1 MATEAQ
7 IAANQANAKLS
18 SGPMTE
24 AGKAA
29 SSKNHVIHGLN
40 YRGGMFILL
49 PWESAEEFDYLVI
62 DLKNEYGPKNPT
74 ELILVER
81 MAQHHWL
88 RNRATMLQG
97 LCFLDDG
104 TIDDKR
110 LALYLRYETTH
121 ERAFHK
127 CLNELLKIRAEKRKA
142 EIGFESQKRKQE
154 EHDRKQEQHK
164 MKKDLHGWAV
174 TFAEAKVDHQK
185 TLTDSVK
192 TLQDIAQWKANS
204 QKAES

>member
-18 SGPMTE
+18 CGPTTI

-29 SSKNHVIHGLN
+29 SSKNHLIHGLS

-49 PWESAEEFDYLVI
+49 PWESAVEFDQLVI
-62 DLKNEYGPKNPT
+62 DLKNEYGPKNRT

-88 RNRATMLQG
+88 RNRATMPQG
-97 LCFLDDG
+97 NCFLDDG

-127 CLNELLKIRAEKRKA
+127 CLNELLRIRAEKRKA

-154 EHDRKQEQHK
+154 EHERQQEQHK
-164 MKKDLHGWAV
+164 MKKDLHQWAAM
-174 TFAEAKVDHQK
+174 FAEAKVYHQK
-185 TLTDSVK
+185 TLTDSLK
-192 TLQDIAQWKANS
+192 SLQDIAQWKA
-204 QKAES
+204 KG

>member
-7 IAANQANAKLS
+7 IAANQANAKRS
-18 SGPMTE
+18 CGPKTE

-29 SSKNHVIHGLN
+29 SSKNHVIHGLS

-49 PWESAEEFDYLVI
+49 PWEDAEEFDVLVV
-62 DLKNEYGPKNPT
+62 DLKSQYHPMNRT
-74 ELILVER
+74 EWILVER

-88 RNRATMLQG
+88 RNRATLLQG
-97 LCFLDDG
+97 NCFLDDG

-127 CLNELLKIRAEKRKA
+127 CLNELLRIRAEKRKA

-154 EHDRKQEQHK
+154 EHDRKQEQHR
-164 MKKDLHGWAV
+164 MKKDLHGWSV
-174 TFAEAKVDHQK
+174 TFAEAKVYHQK

-192 TLQDIAQWKANS
+192 TLQDIAKLKANS
-204 QKAES
+204 

>member
-18 SGPMTE
+18 TGPTSE
-24 AGKAA
+24 AGRAA
-29 SSKNHVIHGLN
+29 SSKNHVIHGLT

-49 PWESAEEFDYLVI
+49 PWESAEEFDQLVI
-62 DLKNEYGPKNPT
+62 DLKNEYGPKNRT

-97 LCFLDDG
+97 NCFLDDG

-127 CLNELLKIRAEKRKA
+127 CLNELLRIRAEKRKA

-154 EHDRKQEQHK
+154 EHDRKQEQHR
-164 MKKDLHGWAV
+164 MKKDLHQWAV
-174 TFAEAKVDHQK
+174 TFAEAKVYHQK

-192 TLQDIAQWKANS
+192 TLSQLKANS
-204 QKAES
+204 

>member
-18 SGPMTE
+18 CGPTTIE
-24 AGKAA
+24 GKAA
-29 SSKNHVIHGLN
+29 SSKNHVIHGLS

-49 PWESAEEFDYLVI
+49 LWESAVEFDQLVI
-62 DLKNEYGPKNPT
+62 DLKNEYGPKNRT

-88 RNRATMLQG
+88 RNRATLLQG
-97 LCFLDDG
+97 NCFHDDG
-104 TIDDKR
+104 MIDDQR

-164 MKKDLHGWAV
+164 MKKDIHQWAV
-174 TFAEAKVDHQK
+174 TLTEAKVYHQQ

-192 TLQDIAQWKANS
+192 TLQDIAKLKANS
-204 QKAES
+204 

>member
-18 SGPMTE
+18 SGPTTE

-29 SSKNHVIHGLN
+29 SSKNHVIHGLS
-40 YRGGMFILL
+40 YRGGMFVLL
-49 PWESAEEFDYLVI
+49 PWESAQEFNDLVI
-62 DLKNEYGPKNPT
+62 DLKCEYAPKNRT
-74 ELILVER
+74 EWILVER

-88 RNRATMLQG
+88 RNRATLLQG
-97 LCFLDDG
+97 NCFLDDG

-127 CLNELLKIRAEKRKA
+127 CLN
-142 EIGFESQKRKQE
+142 
-154 EHDRKQEQHK
+154 
-164 MKKDLHGWAV
+164 
-174 TFAEAKVDHQK
+174 
-185 TLTDSVK
+185 
-192 TLQDIAQWKANS
+192 
-204 QKAES
+204 

>member
-1 MATEAQ
+1 
-7 IAANQANAKLS
+7 
-18 SGPMTE
+18 
-24 AGKAA
+24 
-29 SSKNHVIHGLN
+29 
-40 YRGGMFILL
+40 MFVLL
-49 PWESAEEFDYLVI
+49 PWENAQEFKDLVM
-62 DLKNEYGPKNPT
+62 DLKCEYTPKNRT
-74 ELILVER
+74 EMILVER

-88 RNRATMLQG
+88 RNRATLLQG
-97 LCFLDDG
+97 NCFLDDG

-127 CLNELLKIRAEKRKA
+127 CLNELLRIRAEKKKQ

-164 MKKDLHGWAV
+164 MKKDLHQWAAM
-174 TFAEAKVDHQK
+174 FAEAKVYHQK

-192 TLQDIAQWKANS
+192 TLQDIAQWKAKS
-204 QKAES
+204 

>member
-18 SGPMTE
+18 CGPKTTE
-24 AGKAA
+24 GKAA
-29 SSKNHVIHGLN
+29 SSKNHVIHGLS

-49 PWESAEEFDYLVI
+49 PWESAVEFDQLVI
-62 DLKNEYGPKNPT
+62 DLKNEYGPKNRT

-97 LCFLDDG
+97 NCFLDDG

-127 CLNELLKIRAEKRKA
+127 CLNELLKIRAEKRKQ

-164 MKKDLHGWAV
+164 MKKDIHQWAV
-174 TFAEAKVDHQK
+174 TLAEAKVYHQQ
-185 TLTDSVK
+185 TLTER
-192 TLQDIAQWKANS
+192 LEQL
-204 QKAES
+204 AEEKMIRAER

>member
-7 IAANQANAKLS
+7 IAANQANAQLS
-18 SGPMTE
+18 SGPKTE

-29 SSKNHVIHGLN
+29 SSKNHLSHGLT

-49 PWESAEEFDYLVI
+49 PWESAEEFDHLVI
-62 DLKNEYGPKNPT
+62 DLKSEYGPKNRT

-97 LCFLDDG
+97 NCFLDDG

-127 CLNELLKIRAEKRKA
+127 CLNDLLRIRAEKRKA

-154 EHDRKQEQHK
+154 EHDRKQEQHR
-164 MKKDLHGWAV
+164 MKKDTHQWTV
-174 TFAEAKVDHQK
+174 TLAEAKVNHQQ
-185 TLTDSVK
+185 TLTERLEQLAEAK
-192 TLQDIAQWKANS
+192 MQELKAKS
-204 QKAES
+204 